1 MFNRCLIDVKLR
13 SSFTRC
19 TIVITIYHPPPLPLE
34 IQVNPFLLYAE
45 LPRVEK
51 QSSAQTSNPDT
62 GNTVGPKHSSVQ
74 QTQMA

>member
-1 MFNRCLIDVKLR
+1 MFNCDVKLR
-13 SSFTRC
+13 SSFTRLI
-19 TIVITIYHPPPLPLE
+19 IVITSYHPPLPLE